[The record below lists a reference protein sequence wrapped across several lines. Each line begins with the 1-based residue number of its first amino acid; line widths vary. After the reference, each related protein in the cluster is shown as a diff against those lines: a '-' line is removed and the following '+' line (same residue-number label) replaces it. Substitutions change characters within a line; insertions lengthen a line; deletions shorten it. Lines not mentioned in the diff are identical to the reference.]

1 MEIRR
6 DLYLNQLID
15 KQWNGQIKV
24 VTGIRRCGK
33 SYLLFKMFVRYL
45 VEQGVGEDHLIRLQL
60 DDYKFISCRQPE
72 NLYRYVTE
80 RIVDDG
86 RYYVLIDE
94 VQKADNFVD
103 VLNGFLHID
112 NVDVYVTGSNSKFL
126 STDIA
131 TEFGDRG
138 DEIRLYPLTFSEFFS
153 AFEGDAMAAW
163 RSYSKYGGMPLIM
176 QRDSPQAKE
185 QYLKNLFQKV
195 FIKDIVERYGLR
207 GNAELNEVTNVL
219 ASSIG
224 SLVNPLRIANT
235 IQTVKGK
242 SISQNTV
249 DKYLDYLEDSFLVS
263 HAIRFDVKGR
273 RYIGT
278 PMKYYFTDIG
288 LRNAR
293 LNFRQQEEEHIM
305 ENVIYNELLVRGFSV
320 DVGVVETSAINE
332 NHHAVRRQTEVD
344 FVANKGSLRLYI
356 QSAAEMPTHEKMQ
369 QEQLSLKNIDDS
381 FRKILIQK
389 EEVEPWY
396 NDDGILTISL
406 FDFLL
411 HPELLG

>member
-45 VEQGVGEDHLIRLQL
+45 MQQGVGEDHLIRLQL

-80 RIVDDG
+80 RIVDEG

-138 DEIRLYPLTFSEFFS
+138 GVGGNNLHHSVHDEVGYSCGR
-153 AFEGDAMAAW
+153 MAECEAA
-163 RSYSKYGGMPLIM
+163 G
-176 QRDSPQAKE
+176 
-185 QYLKNLFQKV
+185 
-195 FIKDIVERYGLR
+195 
-207 GNAELNEVTNVL
+207 EV
-219 ASSIG
+219 
-224 SLVNPLRIANT
+224 
-235 IQTVKGK
+235 
-242 SISQNTV
+242 
-249 DKYLDYLEDSFLVS
+249 
-263 HAIRFDVKGR
+263 
-273 RYIGT
+273 
-278 PMKYYFTDIG
+278 
-288 LRNAR
+288 
-293 LNFRQQEEEHIM
+293 
-305 ENVIYNELLVRGFSV
+305 
-320 DVGVVETSAINE
+320 
-332 NHHAVRRQTEVD
+332 
-344 FVANKGSLRLYI
+344 
-356 QSAAEMPTHEKMQ
+356 
-369 QEQLSLKNIDDS
+369 
-381 FRKILIQK
+381 
-389 EEVEPWY
+389 
-396 NDDGILTISL
+396 
-406 FDFLL
+406 
-411 HPELLG
+411 